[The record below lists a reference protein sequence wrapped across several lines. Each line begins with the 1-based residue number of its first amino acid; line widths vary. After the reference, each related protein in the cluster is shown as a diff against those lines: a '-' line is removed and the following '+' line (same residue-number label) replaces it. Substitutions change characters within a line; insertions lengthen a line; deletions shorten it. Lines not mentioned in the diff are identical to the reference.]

1 MTAIEIQHL
10 QPQPML
16 SIRQTV
22 PVADLPS
29 TQGECLNELWSL
41 LRDERHTP
49 AGPPFVRYHTFDD
62 VQTDVEVGVP
72 VDGDVNGRGR
82 IVRGELP
89 GGRAVT
95 TVHLGSHDRLAEA
108 YARLED
114 GVAAHGGANGP
125 AWEVYEW
132 IDLTHEPDPQNW
144 PAPAD
149 WRTVLVQ
156 PIK

>member
-1 MTAIEIQHL
+1 
-10 QPQPML
+10 ML

-22 PVADLPS
+22 PVADLPI
-29 TQGECLNELWSL
+29 TQGESLNELWRL
-41 LRDERHTP
+41 LRDEGCTP
-49 AGPPFVRYHTFDD
+49 SGPPFVRYHAFND

-95 TVHLGSHDRLAEA
+95 TVHLGSHDRLGEA
-108 YARLED
+108 YGRLAD
-114 GVAAHGGANGP
+114 GVAAHGGADGP

-132 IDLTHEPDPQNW
+132 INPTREPDPQSW

-149 WRTVLVQ
+149 WRTLLVQ